1 RSAEVLR
8 PRHRGGARL
17 HAPRALLPHPAHRLH
32 GHRGAARGRRG
43 LRCAARHVPGRHP
56 LRRPEA
62 LGHADHRPARA
73 GAPRR
78 LRRHGRVLRLRGRHG
93 HGDRHPHRRDQGRHR
108 ARPGRRGSGR
118 RLRRHHGASRD
129 PVEGGR
135 RAAGRRRGR
144 HAAPRM
150 STPDPA
156 ARRPRLGRRTAV
168 LAGTAASALL
178 AGATRTTWIQA
189 SAPDLTGTAQ
199 SVDVLGADGA
209 PAVLALALAGIAA
222 SLATSLSSAW
232 VRFLTGPVLLLAGAG
247 AGIAAL
253 GVMRAPEAAAGSA
266 VASATGVVGAQIEAE
281 TTSWPL
287 LALVPALA
295 VAVIG
300 VLMLLAG
307 GGWPRRTRY
316 RSAAVTAIAD
326 PSD

>member
-1 RSAEVLR
+1 
-8 PRHRGGARL
+8 
-17 HAPRALLPHPAHRLH
+17 
-32 GHRGAARGRRG
+32 
-43 LRCAARHVPGRHP
+43 
-56 LRRPEA
+56 
-62 LGHADHRPARA
+62 
-73 GAPRR
+73 
-78 LRRHGRVLRLRGRHG
+78 
-93 HGDRHPHRRDQGRHR
+93 
-108 ARPGRRGSGR
+108 
-118 RLRRHHGASRD
+118 
-129 PVEGGR
+129 
-135 RAAGRRRGR
+135 
-144 HAAPRM
+144 M

-178 AGATRTTWIQA
+178 AGATRTTWVQA

-199 SVDVLGADGA
+199 SVDVLGADAA

-300 VLMLLAG
+300 VLVLLAG
-307 GGWPRRTRY
+307 ERGVRPAGGGRNEHALVGQK
-316 RSAAVTAIAD
+316 RSALVIGMTAWRTFHTAARQRCSERVRNGLRTPRVTPGPGA
-326 PSD
+326 PGPCSP